1 MFLSKEELKTVSTT
15 EIIDLITNSQDPT
28 VTSVI
33 NECIDMMK
41 SYLFRYYDA
50 NAAFETEGAAR
61 NLTLLRHLKS
71 LVIADLYFIRK
82 KTLPEGMEKRYDEAM
97 RWLEKVSKGEIEA
110 DLPPKQEPNEDGDLE
125 NVPFMKLGSRK
136 TYKNHW

>member
-1 MFLSKEELKTVSTT
+1 MFLSKEELKTVSTV
-15 EIIDLITNSQDPT
+15 EIVDLITNSQGQT

-33 NECIDMMK
+33 AECIDMMK

-50 NAAFETEGAAR
+50 EAAFATEADAR

-71 LVIADLYFIRK
+71 LVISDLYFIRK
-82 KTLPEGMEKRYDEAM
+82 KTPTEGIVQRYDEAM
-97 RWLEKVSKGEIEA
+97 RWLEKVAKGEIEA
-110 DLPPKQEPNEDGDLE
+110 NLPPKQQEGADGELE